1 MNITSNQTLYAQW
14 VPNTYTVVYNPNG
27 GIGPTANSSHT
38 FDAAKS
44 LNINHFTKEG
54 YSFKGWSTNKD
65 AELPEYAEQQS
76 VKNLASQNNAVVNM
90 YAVWSP
96 NSSSAYTKTTLKDGV
111 FNVKAFNLNE
121 NCIII
126 LALYKDGL
134 LVETQQMEYDK
145 TDVFFHADK
154 EFDSAKVM
162 VWKDTQGQ
170 IPLTDTEEVVVQ

>member
-1 MNITSNQTLYAQW
+1 
-14 VPNTYTVVYNPNG
+14 
-27 GIGPTANSSHT
+27 
-38 FDAAKS
+38 
-44 LNINHFTKEG
+44 
-54 YSFKGWSTNKD
+54 
-65 AELPEYAEQQS
+65 
-76 VKNLASQNNAVVNM
+76 M

-96 NSSSAYTKTTLKDGV
+96 NSSSAYTETTLKDGI

-126 LALYKDGL
+126 LSLYKDGL

-162 VWKDTQGQ
+162 VWKDTQSQ
-170 IPLTDTEEVVVQ
+170 IPLTDAEDVVVQ

>member
-1 MNITSNQTLYAQW
+1 
-14 VPNTYTVVYNPNG
+14 
-27 GIGPTANSSHT
+27 
-38 FDAAKS
+38 
-44 LNINHFTKEG
+44 
-54 YSFKGWSTNKD
+54 
-65 AELPEYAEQQS
+65 
-76 VKNLASQNNAVVNM
+76 M

-96 NSSSAYTKTTLKDGV
+96 NNSSAYTKTTLKDGI

-145 TDVFFHADK
+145 TDVIFYADT

-162 VWKDTQGQ
+162 VWKDSQSQ
-170 IPLTDTEEVVVQ
+170 IPLTDTEDVVIP